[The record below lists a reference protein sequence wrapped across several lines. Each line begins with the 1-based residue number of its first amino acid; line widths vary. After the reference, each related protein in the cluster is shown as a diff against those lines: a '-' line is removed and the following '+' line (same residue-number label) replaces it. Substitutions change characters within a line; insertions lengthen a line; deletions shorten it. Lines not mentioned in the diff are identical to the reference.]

1 MDLVPTTVIVQ
12 AAIWASPKRII
23 TGVDENGDEKV
34 QKIEPFDLKNVTVK
48 NVEGPRSRTKMI
60 FWFEQSKHLKD
71 VAMALS
77 NRKLLVDANT
87 FHQKY
92 LEFRNM
98 TFNKGFA
105 AESGIIE
112 G

>member
-1 MDLVPTTVIVQ
+1 MDLIPTTVIVQ
-12 AAIWASPKRII
+12 AAMWASPKW
-23 TGVDENGDEKV
+23 VLDKDEDGTQAVEA
-34 QKIEPFDLKNVTVK
+34 IEAFDLKNVTVK

-60 FWFEQSKHLKD
+60 FWFENNAALKK
-71 VAMALS
+71 VALAHS

-105 AESGIIE
+105 ADCMVGE
-112 G
+112 

>member
-12 AAIWASPKRII
+12 AAIWASPKWILSKSED
-23 TGVDENGDEKV
+23 GAENIDP
-34 QKIEPFDLKNVTVK
+34 IDAFDLKNVTVK

-60 FWFEQSKHLKD
+60 FWFEQNKHLKD

-105 AESGIIE
+105 AEGGIVGE
-112 G
+112 